1 MSKRHFE
8 VTTPRPL
15 GHRQTVNSA
24 DADKALERVANRV
37 AEMIAPAIA
46 EAVAAEMKT
55 QGVATNAGSNGRKI
69 ADAYQPPAGDQWAD
83 VDLNDAIDSRNDRKP
98 GALDEYGF
106 PDELRGDL
114 DGYELPD

>member
-1 MSKRHFE
+1 MSKREF
-8 VTTPRPL
+8 VTA
-15 GHRQTVNSA
+15 TVNSA
-24 DADKALERVANRV
+24 DADKALERIAARV
-37 AEMIAPAIA
+37 AELLSKG
-46 EAVAAEMKT
+46 ETSRET
-55 QGVATNAGSNGRKI
+55 ATNGSNGRKI
-69 ADAYQPPAGDQWAD
+69 ADAYQPPADDQWAD

>member
-1 MSKRHFE
+1 MSKHFE

-55 QGVATNAGSNGRKI
+55 NASSNGRKI
-69 ADAYQPPAGDQWAD
+69 RPEELTSRYQAPDDQWAD
-83 VDLNDAIDSRNDRKP
+83 VDLNDAYEPPGDESRNP
-98 GALDEYGF
+98 YTPTGEHF
-106 PDELRGDL
+106 
-114 DGYELPD
+114 DGLPTD

>member
-1 MSKRHFE
+1 MPKHFE

-15 GHRQTVNSA
+15 GHRQTVNA
-24 DADKALERVANRV
+24 ADKAEVDQAIDLLAERLAPLV
-37 AEMIAPAIA
+37 AELLEGKAPA
-46 EAVAAEMKT
+46 
-55 QGVATNAGSNGRKI
+55 TNGSNGRKI
-69 ADAYQPPAGDQWAD
+69 ADAYQPPAGDHWDD

-114 DGYELPD
+114 DAYQLPD

>member
-15 GHRQTVNSA
+15 GHRQTVNAA

-55 QGVATNAGSNGRKI
+55 NASSNGRKI
-69 ADAYQPPAGDQWAD
+69 RPEELTSRYALPKGDEFDNLPDGDGWSSYDMNNPPGDE
-83 VDLNDAIDSRNDRKP
+83 SRNPYTPTGEHFDN
-98 GALDEYGF
+98 
-106 PDELRGDL
+106 
-114 DGYELPD
+114 LPTD